1 MASMNHATDTNGS
14 TTRGAP
20 RGPRTL
26 FLVFFLSF
34 LVRALLLFPVLK
46 NDMPPQFDESFY
58 FRRAVAF
65 ASVVE
70 DLARFR
76 APQEKDRDTVY
87 GKGLQPPFHP
97 ICLSLGML
105 LLGKTVAVA
114 RFMVVLISAL
124 TTALVFLLAGR
135 LAGPKV
141 GLLAASLHLV
151 HPSFL
156 AFSHYLWSETTFI
169 FLLLLALLL
178 ALRIPELPPSRSRT
192 GLSILTGAALGCL
205 ALTRAAALLTIFIV
219 PAWVFFRS
227 KTIRAK
233 IGGSAMILL
242 AMLVTMLPW
251 ELSLFRREGRLVPIT
266 TFTYRNLYKGD
277 NIGRNLERPD
287 DVDGLEGWGQE
298 TLKEY
303 ASARSISAERA
314 ARELALKAIAAHP
327 AAFARNGIK
336 TFLFLWT
343 FDFFPLRHIVNAVY
357 PPMSDAVVLV
367 SLGVFAVGAL
377 VFYLLVLKGLLVRG
391 ARLEHRSL
399 ILALVL
405 GGALPYA
412 ASYGNTRF
420 NLPQIALLLPLAGF
434 GLAHIRERSKA
445 FPPIAALM
453 ILCSGALFFR
463 SYPDHIHNKLRP
475 SSFYARSVSLL
486 DRASGT
492 GTLFADT
499 FTLRNADPLTVTI
512 VNRDGSDYSF
522 DPRISVTRRGFP
534 SDPKRNGSR
543 SGISLRSEKERIAF
557 TVYARDPRGPLELS
571 IRSIGLKRSVSIR
584 PVSLEFW
591 NASVPT
597 GLQGIEI
604 GWRGGR

>member
-1 MASMNHATDTNGS
+1 MASINHATGTNGS
-14 TTRGAP
+14 AARGAP

-34 LVRALLLFPVLK
+34 LVRALLLLPVLK
-46 NDMPPQFDESFY
+46 SDVPPQFDESFY

-65 ASVVE
+65 ASLVE

-135 LAGPKV
+135 LAGLRV

-169 FLLLLALLL
+169 FLLLLAFLL

-242 AMLVTMLPW
+242 ATLVTMLPW

-314 ARELALKAIAAHP
+314 ARELALKAIAARP

-357 PPMSDAVVLV
+357 PPTSDAVVLV

-377 VFYLLVLKGLLVRG
+377 AFYLLVLKGLLVRG

-434 GLAHIRERSKA
+434 GLAHIRERSRA

-463 SYPDHIHNKLRP
+463 SYPDHIHNELRP

-486 DRASGT
+486 NRASGT

-499 FTLRNADPLTVTI
+499 FTLRNAGREPADPLTVTI

-522 DPRISVTRRGFP
+522 DPRISVTRRGA
-534 SDPKRNGSR
+534 R
-543 SGISLRSEKERIAF
+543 ISLRSEKERIAF

>member
-1 MASMNHATDTNGS
+1 MNHATDANGS
-14 TTRGAP
+14 AARGALP
-20 RGPRTL
+20 GPRAL
-26 FLVFFLSF
+26 FLVFFLSL

-46 NDMPPQFDESFY
+46 NHTPPKFDESAY

-65 ASVVE
+65 ASAVE

-76 APQEKDRDTVY
+76 APQEKDRDAVY
-87 GKGLQPPFHP
+87 GKGIQPPFHP
-97 ICLSLGML
+97 IWLSLGML

-124 TTALVFLLAGR
+124 TTSLVFLLAGR
-135 LAGPKV
+135 LAGPRV

-178 ALRIPELPPSRSRT
+178 ALRIPELPLSRSRT

-227 KTIRAK
+227 KTTRAK

-242 AMLVTMLPW
+242 ATFVTMLPW
-251 ELSLFRREGRLVPIT
+251 ELSLFRREGRFVPIS
-266 TFTYRNLYKGD
+266 TFTYRNLYFGHNPWKDLEKQDDDDQLG
-277 NIGRNLERPD
+277 GRAQR
-287 DVDGLEGWGQE
+287 

-303 ASARSISAERA
+303 ASTRSISAERA
-314 ARELALKAIAAHP
+314 ARELALKEIAARP
-327 AAFARNGIK
+327 ATSVRIGIK
-336 TFLFLWT
+336 EFLFLWT

-357 PPMSDAVVLV
+357 PPTSDAVVLL
-367 SLGVFAVGAL
+367 SLGIFAVGAL
-377 VFYLLVLKGLLVRG
+377 AFYLLALKGLLVRG
-391 ARLEHRSL
+391 ARLEHKAL

-412 ASYGNTRF
+412 ASFGNTRF

-434 GLAHIRERSKA
+434 GLAHIRERNRA
-445 FPPIAALM
+445 FPPIAALV
-453 ILCSGALFFR
+453 ILCFGALFFR
-463 SYPDHIHNKLRP
+463 SYPDHIHNMLRP
-475 SSFYARSVSLL
+475 SSFYARSISLL

-499 FTLRNADPLTVTI
+499 FTLRNANRERADPLTVTI
-512 VNRDGSDYSF
+512 ANCNGSDYSF
-522 DPRISVTRRGFP
+522 DPRRSVTRQGFP
-534 SDPKRNGSR
+534 FDPKRQ
-543 SGISLRSEKERIAF
+543 RIAF

-571 IRSIGLKRSVSIR
+571 IRSIGLEREVSIR
-584 PVSLEFW
+584 PVSPEFW

-597 GLQGIEI
+597 GLQGLEI
-604 GWRGGR
+604 GWRGGH

>member
-1 MASMNHATDTNGS
+1 
-14 TTRGAP
+14 
-20 RGPRTL
+20 
-26 FLVFFLSF
+26 
-34 LVRALLLFPVLK
+34 
-46 NDMPPQFDESFY
+46 
-58 FRRAVAF
+58 
-65 ASVVE
+65 
-70 DLARFR
+70 
-76 APQEKDRDTVY
+76 
-87 GKGLQPPFHP
+87 
-97 ICLSLGML
+97 
-105 LLGKTVAVA
+105 
-114 RFMVVLISAL
+114 
-124 TTALVFLLAGR
+124 
-135 LAGPKV
+135 
-141 GLLAASLHLV
+141 
-151 HPSFL
+151 
-156 AFSHYLWSETTFI
+156 
-169 FLLLLALLL
+169 
-178 ALRIPELPPSRSRT
+178 
-192 GLSILTGAALGCL
+192 
-205 ALTRAAALLTIFIV
+205 
-219 PAWVFFRS
+219 
-227 KTIRAK
+227 
-233 IGGSAMILL
+233 MILL
-242 AMLVTMLPW
+242 ATFVTMLPW

-287 DVDGLEGWGQE
+287 DVDGLKGWGQE

-314 ARELALKAIAAHP
+314 ARELALKAIAARP

-357 PPMSDAVVLV
+357 PPTSDAVVLV
-367 SLGVFAVGAL
+367 SLGAFAVGAL
-377 VFYLLVLKGLLVRG
+377 IFYLLVLKGLLVSG

-499 FTLRNADPLTVTI
+499 FTLRNAGRKPADPLTVTI

-522 DPRISVTRRGFP
+522 DPRISVTRRGA
-534 SDPKRNGSR
+534 R
-543 SGISLRSEKERIAF
+543 ISLRSEKERIAF

-604 GWRGGR
+604 AWRGGR